1 MLWPLLFMF
10 IKKTKKSVKTDLK
23 ILMMRMIFF
32 SLCTKILNDILI
44 LIFSKKKNKTFFFC
58 FDDFTR
64 QLDVELLREGQVE
77 VAEVHLEQMLVL
89 QHPQHNFLI
98 FFAEGS
104 VVLSSN
110 VATSPAASMG
120 LLVGCTAA
128 AAVGGDKFFRSVVLS
143 FSLEFTP
150 FSSSPLL
157 ACSKF
162 STFFGFCLL
171 LRMIITVLLR

>member
-1 MLWPLLFMF
+1 MTQNKYTNWNVVAVVVHVVY
-10 IKKTKKSVKTDLK
+10 KENKKSVKTDLK

-44 LIFSKKKNKTFFFC
+44 LIFSKKKKQDFLFC

-98 FFAEGS
+98 FLQR
-104 VVLSSN
+104 V
-110 VATSPAASMG
+110 
-120 LLVGCTAA
+120 
-128 AAVGGDKFFRSVVLS
+128 R
-143 FSLEFTP
+143 
-150 FSSSPLL
+150 
-157 ACSKF
+157 
-162 STFFGFCLL
+162 
-171 LRMIITVLLR
+171 

>member
-44 LIFSKKKNKTFFFC
+44 LIFSKKKKNKIFFC

-98 FFAEGS
+98 FLQR
-104 VVLSSN
+104 V
-110 VATSPAASMG
+110 
-120 LLVGCTAA
+120 
-128 AAVGGDKFFRSVVLS
+128 R
-143 FSLEFTP
+143 
-150 FSSSPLL
+150 
-157 ACSKF
+157 
-162 STFFGFCLL
+162 
-171 LRMIITVLLR
+171 